1 MNHDLILGSRA
12 IGKRDI
18 HRIAAPLGRRI
29 ECLSGSLWV
38 TQDGDRRDIVL
49 APGQSFV
56 FDRSEGV
63 LVNALD
69 DSRYLLLDR
78 VRPSY

>member
-1 MNHDLILGSRA
+1 MNNDLILGSKQ
-12 IGKRDI
+12 IGKGSIR
-18 HRIAAPLGRRI
+18 RIGSPLGRRI

-63 LVNALD
+63 LVSALG
-69 DSRYLLLDR
+69 DSRYLLLDGATPR
-78 VRPSY
+78 H